1 MVVQRVA
8 GVLVG
13 LTLVSTALLV
23 PGSSHAEDASSA
35 RAAAVEGDPTVPEV
49 RIASGTLSVDSS
61 WSGGCTDGNGWC
73 TDDYGSTNLS
83 FTSTS
88 DARLHV
94 TEPGPW
100 VQSATHA
107 EGRDWLTAPMIF
119 DSWDYDDRVTWRYQD
134 PECGS
139 STDTW
144 ATVGGVEFASAP
156 WETGLVV
163 SPGADLSL
171 DAEPGWWYWGD
182 DPLSSEWTEGWW
194 WGEAGAWDTDFSN
207 GYPRVLRRYTSGASN
222 GCWEGSEWQD
232 YYPLEHLATGYH
244 ASYPPNQAR
253 LGSSSTTATKLEG
266 CTLEA
271 CSWRVDAVRTVEHR
285 AQLANDGGYEG
296 TGSTTTTWSYVVEG
310 RNLVEADPCD
320 RPDAERHYTN
330 VKSTAILD
338 LALSPD
344 ADVTRLDLGF
354 HWCET
359 SEGSLISTE
368 PGPSALWTLTDNW
381 ILLGALEAFAGISV
395 VQPEVSE
402 VEVSRASVTTRTTV
416 AAKVDA
422 LAAVTSVI
430 PVGKLLK
437 PVRALFERLDD
448 KIDSV
453 TSRWRTSR
461 DNLSSAKRTVAGLQD
476 EVSSCIQA
484 LKRTDRLLADAQQD
498 LQHASTPAARARIK
512 ARIAELKSAR
522 AELRELHGDL
532 ILKLDR
538 AMTRL
543 ESARD
548 AWSDAKRRLGL
559 LLDEIRRGILAVSE
573 LPSQVDAALQKAV
586 DSVPTDWLREIAQVV
601 KDRLMESLRPLLD
614 AYKAAVDTFLRGIDA
629 GELTA
634 SGLAETVLGGL
645 QQRLEHW
652 LGKASSIDMPIWDG
666 LITVAV
672 TPDGEVE
679 VFDQNSESRFVF
691 TIHVDHEV
699 STTD

>member
-1 MVVQRVA
+1 MTRHRVVVA
-8 GVLVG
+8 ILGLVVLLTG
-13 LTLVSTALLV
+13 LGIPGTTAAGA
-23 PGSSHAEDASSA
+23 PAAEGEPA
-35 RAAAVEGDPTVPEV
+35 VPEV
-49 RIASGTLSVDSS
+49 RIASGTLAVSSS
-61 WSGGCTDGNGWC
+61 WSGGCSDGSGWC
-73 TDDYGSTNLS
+73 EDHYG
-83 FTSTS
+83 TSNFEFS
-88 DARLHV
+88 SSSNARLHV

-100 VQSATHA
+100 TTSATYVDS
-107 EGRDWLTAPMIF
+107 RDWVTAPMNF
-119 DSWDYDDRVTWRYQD
+119 DSWDYDERSVWRYSTPD
-134 PECGS
+134 CGS
-139 STDTW
+139 STTTD
-144 ATVGGVEFASAP
+144 ATVGGVEFADAP
-156 WETGLVV
+156 WETGMAV

-171 DAEPGWWYWGD
+171 DAEPGWWYWSHDGLTGD
-182 DPLSSEWTEGWW
+182 WSDQW
-194 WGEAGAWDTDFSN
+194 WGEVGAWDTDLSN
-207 GYPRVLRRYTSGASN
+207 GYPRILRRHTFTESGE
-222 GCWEGSEWQD
+222 CWLPDRSET
-232 YYPLEHLATGYH
+232 YSSLEHLETSYAY
-244 ASYPPNQAR
+244 YPPHQAR
-253 LGSSSTTATKLEG
+253 LASSQTTATKLDG
-266 CTLEA
+266 CTLAA
-271 CSWRVDAVRTVEHR
+271 CSWRVDATRTVEHR
-285 AQLANDGGYEG
+285 ASIASGRGYDG

-320 RPDAERHYTN
+320 RPDAKHHYTN
-330 VKSTAILD
+330 LKSTAILD
-338 LALSPD
+338 LAMSPD

-359 SEGSLISTE
+359 DQGSLISTQ
-368 PGPSALWTLTDNW
+368 PAPDALWTLTDNW
-381 ILLGALEAFAGISV
+381 VLLGALEAFAGISLG
-395 VQPEVSE
+395 QPEVSE
-402 VEVSRASVTTRTTV
+402 LEVGRSSVTAKTTI
-416 AAKVDA
+416 AADVDA
-422 LAAVTSVI
+422 LAAITSAI

-437 PVRALFERLDD
+437 PARELFERLDD
-448 KIDSV
+448 KIDNV

-532 ILKLDR
+532 IVKLDR

-573 LPSQVDAALQKAV
+573 LPTQVDGALQDAV
-586 DSVPTDWLREIAQVV
+586 DAVPSGWLREIAQVI
-601 KDRLMESLRPLLD
+601 KDRVMESLRPLLD
-614 AYKAAVDTFLRGIDA
+614 AYKAAVDTFLRGLDA

-652 LGKASSIDMPIWDG
+652 LGKASNIDMPIWDG
-666 LITVAV
+666 LITVMV